1 MDQLR
6 TDSVGNLIRRYSL
19 PAIISSLI
27 SSIYNIVDQMFVGMK
42 LGELG
47 NAATNVA
54 FPLVMLVTTLAMTF
68 GVGSAAAFS
77 LYMGEDKQD
86 RAGAIVGNG
95 LVLIILGGTAI
106 MAISLS
112 RLQPLLVAFGGR
124 GQTLTYALEYT
135 RILALGFPFASI
147 GTGASQLVRADG
159 SPRFAMVA
167 MLSGAIMN
175 CVLDPVLIFGL
186 DMGMQGA
193 ALATIL
199 GQATTAIAILLY
211 CMRFRSCR
219 LTRQLLRLRRSSCAR
234 ILELGVAAGANQL
247 AVTAVQIVMNNVLG
261 YYGEL
266 SRYGRDI
273 PLACVGIITKV
284 SSLFNG
290 VIFGIS
296 QSVQPAL
303 GYNYGACD
311 YKRVREIVG
320 KTMVIVTGIAVIAF
334 ICFQCFPRQIMGAFG
349 KGSGLYYEFGIRYFR
364 IFLCGTFA
372 VGVQMLCAQFFPS
385 IGKGVTG
392 IFVSLS
398 RQVIILLPLI
408 VIFPMIWGIDGILW
422 AGPIADIGAAGIS
435 LLLLAKELKRMR

>member
-1 MDQLR
+1 MEQLR
-6 TDSVGNLIRRYSL
+6 TDSVRDLIRQYSL

-77 LYMGEDKQD
+77 LYMGEGEHDH
-86 RAGAIVGNG
+86 AGAVVGNG
-95 LVLIILGGTAI
+95 LTLIILGG
-106 MAISLS
+106 MSLMVISLIW
-112 RLQPLLVAFGGR
+112 LEPLLIAFGGR
-124 GQTLTYALEYT
+124 GQTLTFALEYT

-159 SPRFAMVA
+159 SPQYAMVA
-167 MLSGAIMN
+167 MFFGAILN
-175 CVLDPVLIFGL
+175 CILDPVLIFGL
-186 DMGMQGA
+186 DMGMTGA

-199 GQATTAIAILLY
+199 GQAMTAIAILYY
-211 CMRFRSCR
+211 CTRYKSCR
-219 LTRQLLRLRRSSCAR
+219 LSGKFLWLRKESSAR

-247 AVTAVQIVMNNVLG
+247 AVTAMQIVMNNVLG

-266 SRYGRDI
+266 SQYGRDI

-303 GYNYGACD
+303 GYNYGARD
-311 YKRVREIVG
+311 YRRVGEIVRQ
-320 KTMVIVTGIAVIAF
+320 TMVVVTLVATLAF
-334 ICFQCFPRQIMGAFG
+334 LCFQLFPRQIMGMFG
-349 KGSGLYYEFGIRYFR
+349 KGNVLYYEFGIRYFR
-364 IFLCGTFA
+364 IFLGGTFA

-385 IGKGVTG
+385 IGRGG
-392 IFVSLS
+392 IGTLVSLS

-408 VIFPMIWGIDGILW
+408 ILLPMIMGIDGILW
-422 AGPIADIGAAGIS
+422 AGPIADLGSAGFA
-435 LLLLAKELKRMR
+435 LFMLKRELKRT